1 VRASP
6 AFRLAAACCRP
17 LDDPR
22 RDEAVRAAAAGAD
35 WQSFVDVARRHRIE
49 GLALEALA
57 RAGVEAPGPAGERLR
72 ERARAGARRSLAQA
86 AETVRLQCAL
96 DAGGL
101 PNLVLK
107 GVALDM
113 LAWRR
118 IGLKQAWD
126 IDLLVLEVH
135 VTAAVRILMRAG
147 YVLEQPADLDDDPQ
161 AWRTWVALSKECVF
175 RNPTSDLAVELH
187 WRLADPA
194 GLLPT
199 LAATSPA
206 RRIELG
212 PTMSV
217 RTLGAEETFAY
228 LCVHGTCHGWS
239 RLKWLADVAALV
251 QPMAPEAVTA
261 LYDRAMDLGAG
272 RCAAVAMRLTE
283 RVLGASLPPS
293 LARETDD
300 WRTRAL
306 VALAVSCLTGA
317 DLEGRP
323 GLADAVRASHLL
335 FARGT
340 RFATAELRRQ
350 WVSVADRRRLHLPD
364 RLEGLYHLARI
375 PLWISRRIS
384 RRIGRRAERRGPSRP
399 MR

>member
-1 VRASP
+1 M
-6 AFRLAAACCRP
+6 
-17 LDDPR
+17 
-22 RDEAVRAAAAGAD
+22 AAAGAD
-35 WQSFVDVARRHRIE
+35 WQTFVDLVGRHRID
-49 GLALEALA
+49 GLALESLA
-57 RAGVEAPGPAGERLR
+57 RAGVQPPGETGDRIRAS
-72 ERARAGARRSLAQA
+72 ARACARRSLAQA
-86 AETVRLQCAL
+86 AETVRLQGAL

-126 IDLLVLEVH
+126 IDLLVLDTDVP
-135 VTAAVRILMRAG
+135 AAVRILTTSG
-147 YVLEQPADLDDDPQ
+147 YVLEQPADLDDDPA
-161 AWRTWVALSKECVF
+161 AWRTWVALSKECLF

-199 LAATSPA
+199 LSATSPA
-206 RRIELG
+206 RRVDLG
-212 PTMSV
+212 PTMGV
-217 RTLGAEETFAY
+217 RTLGPEETFAY

-261 LYDRAMDLGAG
+261 LYDRAIALGAG

-283 RVLGASLPPS
+283 HVLGASLPPA
-293 LARETDD
+293 LARETGD

-306 VALAVSCLTGA
+306 VALALRCLTGA

-340 RFATAELRRQ
+340 RYATAELRRQ